1 MPGEKVTGETMLSSL
16 GTVFKDVVGDMWEFV
31 RTTVFR
37 RPAGREGYSQ
47 VPIEMN
53 ESV

>member
-1 MPGEKVTGETMLSSL
+1 MPSEKVTGETMLGSL
-16 GTVFKDVVGDMWEFV
+16 GTVLKDVVGDMWEFV